1 MLADTQ
7 ICHSF
12 KVQDLITYESK
23 VLSYFFSRKLVSFDP
38 WLVTRSPPTEKH
50 IWVERYNNYGY
61 SHSRK
66 CNGDGKQEDHS
77 DVQKAYHKQKETQPS

>member
-38 WLVTRSPPTEKH
+38 
-50 IWVERYNNYGY
+50 
-61 SHSRK
+61 
-66 CNGDGKQEDHS
+66 
-77 DVQKAYHKQKETQPS
+77 